1 MGFFN
6 KKHSFGRRSKNSR
19 FLSDPKWEVK
29 ARKDKELKTRLE
41 TLADYGEDLENF
53 DEKIKT
59 ALEMNPTGAR
69 RIVGKLINT
78 FLPERFQAAL
88 PEGLMLAAGEEGDI
102 LKYLGTE
109 CRSNVN
115 NIQEAVIDVIDC
127 AKETYEECQKLEEDL
142 ATAEENH
149 WNAQELL
156 QYLAGEIKIDIDE
169 QVMDLLDRQF
179 GLLSDEEK
187 EKEGKELMEELRN
200 VLAMKKV
207 NIQGMSPV
215 CVASLHTLRKAVI
228 GLYNFESVVK
238 PHYTIKKAAEQL
250 VKTNATLFDARDVL
264 EGTIRTSMGAIRAV
278 LEAAKSGDKYSVVSE
293 DMQRVMIEEAKK
305 LEKQLRSVGIEDKSV
320 RRKAL
325 TDKSSREER
334 TVSPEEGLFSAN
346 MPHRPNK
353 EDEGEIVLTE
363 ANEGDRHGE

>member
-6 KKHSFGRRSKNSR
+6 KKRGLGHRSKNSR

-29 ARKDKELKTRLE
+29 ARKDKELKNRLE

-53 DEKIKT
+53 DDKIKT

-69 RIVGKLINT
+69 RVVGKLINA

-102 LKYLGTE
+102 LIYLGTE

-115 NIQEAVIDVIDC
+115 NIQEAVINVIGC
-127 AKETYEECQKLEEDL
+127 AKETYEEYQKLEEDL
-142 ATAEENH
+142 TTAEENN
-149 WNAQELL
+149 WDAQELL
-156 QYLAGEIKIDIDE
+156 RYLAEETEIDIDE
-169 QVMDLLDRQF
+169 RVMDLLDRQF

-187 EKEGKELMEELRN
+187 EKEGKALLEDLKN

-215 CVASLHTLRKAVI
+215 CVASLHTLRKAII

-238 PHYTIKKAAEQL
+238 PHYAIKKAAEQL
-250 VKTNATLFDARDVL
+250 IKTNATLFDARDVL
-264 EGTIRTSMGAIRAV
+264 EGTVRTSMGAIRAV
-278 LEAAKSGDKYSVVSE
+278 LEVAKSGDKYSVVSE
-293 DMQRVMIEEAKK
+293 DMRRVMIEEARK
-305 LEKQLRSVGIEDKSV
+305 LEKQLHGAGIEDKSIQ
-320 RRKAL
+320 RRAL
-325 TDKSSREER
+325 TDKSAREER
-334 TVSPEEGLFSAN
+334 TTSPEEGLFSDS
-346 MPHRPNK
+346 MPNHNTRK
-353 EDEGEIVLTE
+353 E
-363 ANEGDRHGE
+363 NEEPA